1 MPVLQ
6 PVAPRHSRAW
16 TPVRA
21 ETAHV
26 GAWPQDHVRT
36 VALRGRSAL
45 SVGIL
50 ASVSRVLY
58 VGVPH
63 DLARSVEQHRQ
74 RRLPSFTA
82 RYNVTRLVYFERTGD
97 IQGAVAREKE
107 MKSWK
112 RARKLALVE
121 SMNPA
126 WDDLA
131 PPTLPTHR

>member
-1 MPVLQ
+1 M
-6 PVAPRHSRAW
+6 
-16 TPVRA
+16 
-21 ETAHV
+21 
-26 GAWPQDHVRT
+26 
-36 VALRGRSAL
+36 
-45 SVGIL
+45 
-50 ASVSRVLY
+50 
-58 VGVPH
+58 
-63 DLARSVEQHRQ
+63 EQHRQ

-82 RYNVTRLVYFERTGD
+82 RYNATRLVYFERTGD
-97 IQGAVAREKE
+97 IQGGIAREKE